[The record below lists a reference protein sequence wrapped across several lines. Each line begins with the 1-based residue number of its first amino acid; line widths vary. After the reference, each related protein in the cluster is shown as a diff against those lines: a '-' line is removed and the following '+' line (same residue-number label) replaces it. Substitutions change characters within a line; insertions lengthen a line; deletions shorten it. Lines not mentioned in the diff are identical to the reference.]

1 MIGTQEQYIQ
11 HFMEKG
17 IEVYCPDVVQTMDE
31 KDLIQLVPQYD
42 GWIIGDDPATR
53 KVFKAGSEGK
63 LKAAVKWGIG
73 VDNVDFSACNDFN
86 IPVTNTPDMFGA
98 EVADIAVGYVIALA
112 RETFRIDREIRDG
125 KWPKYRGIS
134 LSGKNIGLVGYGDIG
149 TNTAKR
155 LLASDMNITVYDP
168 LFTESHTDKNESN
181 EVSFKQW
188 PEDLSKCDFLVF
200 TCSLNE
206 GNIHMLN
213 ASTLALC
220 QKGVRVINVA
230 RGPLIH
236 EGALLEALQSGLVHS
251 AALDVFENEPLPMDS
266 ELRKYPLCIFGSHN
280 GSNTSDAV
288 AKTNDRVINKLFHM
302 LDVI

>member
-1 MIGTQEQYIQ
+1 MIGTQDQYLQ
-11 HFMEKG
+11 RFTEKG
-17 IEVYCPDVVQTMDE
+17 IDVYCPDVVQTMDE
-31 KDLIQLVPQYD
+31 NDLIQLVPQYD

-53 KVFKAGSEGK
+53 KVFKAGSEGR

-73 VDNVDFSACNDFN
+73 VDNVDFLACHDFN

-98 EVADIAVGYVIALA
+98 EVADVAVGYVIALA
-112 RETFRIDREIRDG
+112 RETFRTDREIRDG

-134 LSGKNIGLVGYGDIG
+134 LSGKNVGLVGYGDIG
-149 TNTAKR
+149 KNTAKR
-155 LLASDMNITVYDP
+155 LLASDMKIIVYDP
-168 LFTESHTDKNESN
+168 RYTDKKDSN
-181 EVSFKQW
+181 GVSFKQW
-188 PEDLSKCDFLVF
+188 PEGLNKCDFLVF

-220 QKGVRVINVA
+220 SKGVCVINVA

-236 EGALLEALQSGLVHS
+236 EAALLKSLQSGLVHS
-251 AALDVFENEPLPMDS
+251 AALDVFENEPLPVNS
-266 ELRKYPLCIFGSHN
+266 ELRKYPSCILGSHN

-288 AKTNDRVINKLFHM
+288 AKTNDRAINKIFHM
-302 LDVI
+302 LGVI

>member
-1 MIGTQEQYIQ
+1 MIGTQDQYLNRFI
-11 HFMEKG
+11 ENG
-17 IEVYCPDVVQTMDE
+17 IDVYCPDVVQTMDE
-31 KDLIQLVPQYD
+31 KELIQLIPQFD
-42 GWIIGDDPATR
+42 GWIIGDDPATW

-73 VDNVDFSACNDFN
+73 VDNVDFSACHDFN

-125 KWPKYRGIS
+125 NWPKYRGIS
-134 LSGKNIGLVGYGDIG
+134 LSGKNVGLVGYGDIG
-149 TNTAKR
+149 KNTAKR

-168 LFTESHTDKNESN
+168 LFTESYTEKNESN
-181 EVSFKQW
+181 GVSFKQW
-188 PEDLSKCDFLVF
+188 PEGLNKCDFLVF

-213 ASTLALC
+213 TSTLALC
-220 QKGVRVINVA
+220 AKGVRVINVA
-230 RGPLIH
+230 RGPLIN
-236 EGALLEALQSGLVHS
+236 EDALLESLQSGHLHS
-251 AALDVFENEPLPMDS
+251 AALDVFEKEPLPMNS
-266 ELRKYPLCIFGSHN
+266 LLRKYPSCILGSHN

-302 LDVI
+302 LGVN

>member
-1 MIGTQEQYIQ
+1 MISTKDQYLQ
-11 HFMEKG
+11 RFKEKG
-17 IEVYCPDVVQTMDE
+17 IDAYCPDVVQTMDE
-31 KDLIQLVPQYD
+31 SELIQLVPQFD

-73 VDNVDFSACNDFN
+73 VDNVDFAACHDFN
-86 IPVTNTPDMFGA
+86 IPVKNTPDMFGA

-149 TNTAKR
+149 KNTAKR
-155 LLASDMNITVYDP
+155 LLACDMNITVYDP
-168 LFTESHTDKNESN
+168 IFTGSKEDHG
-181 EVSFKQW
+181 VGFRRW
-188 PEDLSKCDFLVF
+188 PEGLDNCDFLIF

-206 GNIHMLN
+206 ENRHMLN
-213 ASTLALC
+213 TSTLALC
-220 QKGVRVINVA
+220 AKGVRVINVA
-230 RGPLIH
+230 RGPLIN
-236 EGALLEALQSGLVHS
+236 EDALLGSLQSGHVHS

-266 ELRKYPLCIFGSHN
+266 QLRKYPSCILGSHN

-288 AKTNDRVINKLFHM
+288 AKTNDRVINKIFHM
-302 LDVI
+302 LGIN

>member
-1 MIGTQEQYIQ
+1 MIGTQDQYLQ
-11 HFMEKG
+11 RFTDKG
-17 IEVYCPDVVQTMDE
+17 IEVYCPNVVQTMDE

-42 GWIIGDDPATR
+42 AWIIGDDPATR

-125 KWPKYRGIS
+125 NWPKYRGIS

-149 TNTAKR
+149 KNTAKR
-155 LLASDMNITVYDP
+155 LLASDVNITVYDP
-168 LFTESHTDKNESN
+168 LFRESHTDKNESN

-213 ASTLALC
+213 ASTIALC
-220 QKGVRVINVA
+220 TKGVRVVNVA
-230 RGPLIH
+230 RGPLIN
-236 EGALLEALQSGLVHS
+236 EDALLESLQSGHVHS
-251 AALDVFENEPLPMDS
+251 AALDVFENEPLPMYS
-266 ELRKYPLCIFGSHN
+266 QLRKYPSCILGSHN

-302 LDVI
+302 LGIN